1 MYERLNMSTD
11 NALAY
16 RINQPLSKIEIQ
28 EIRLDLEGTIAAKGK
43 IRVLIDLHAFP
54 YVDLE
59 SFWEDL
65 KFEVKYVRELERF
78 ALVGGGEIE
87 KWATRAFGALT
98 FTRCRCFAETQ
109 LEEAWSWLT
118 ED

>member
-11 NALAY
+11 NALAF
-16 RINQPLSKIEIQ
+16 RINQPLSKVEIQ
-28 EIRLDLEGTIAAKGK
+28 EIVTAFEGMIAASGK

-54 YVDLE
+54 YADLA

-65 KFEVKYVRELERF
+65 KFGVKYVRELERL

-87 KWATRAFGALT
+87 KWATLAFGALT